1 MSHFKKLVTK
11 LTLLSLVAVMLPQT
25 AFAGATS
32 NLQAYLSDHQVDQ
45 TDVGYNIQF
54 TSPTGI
60 DASTDTITFT
70 FTAGT
75 LSGLT
80 ASDIDL
86 KDDGADKTVAG
97 TAGAGTWG
105 FGVSGSTITLTA
117 PTNAT
122 SGEIA
127 GGSNIQLL
135 IGPNMASGATNG
147 ITNGSSAG
155 SESVGIGGTFGDT
168 GNVAFALVTD
178 SSFDVT
184 ATVLETITMTIPD
197 TAIEF
202 GTVASGAVTTDA
214 NSTIEIDT
222 NASGGYALS
231 YVATDLANAASDT
244 IAVNSGSTMAA
255 GTEEWGI
262 NIAANASSVG
272 SNPTQVAGAGTPTA
286 AAGYGTA
293 DNYKLVT
300 GGNQSLA
307 SSTGT
312 AQDDV
317 YTLTAAIAVSD
328 ITEAGA
334 YAGTINLVLGGNF

>member
-1 MSHFKKLVTK
+1 MSRFKKLITK
-11 LTLLSLVAVMLPQT
+11 LTLLSLVALMLPST
-25 AFAGATS
+25 AFAGATTGM
-32 NLQAYLSDHQVDQ
+32 QAYLTDHTVSQAG
-45 TDVGYNIQF
+45 VGYNIQF
-54 TSPTGI
+54 VSPTGV
-60 DASTDTITFT
+60 DANTDTITFT
-70 FTAGT
+70 FSTGT
-75 LSGLT
+75 LTGVT
-80 ASDIDL
+80 AADIDF
-86 KDDGADKTVAG
+86 KDDGVDKTVAG
-97 TAGAGTWG
+97 TAGSGTWG
-105 FGVSGSTITLTA
+105 FNLTGSVITMTA
-117 PTNAT
+117 PTNAS

-127 GGSNIQLL
+127 AGSNIQLL

-155 SESVGIGGTFGDT
+155 SETIDVAGTFGDT
-168 GNVAFALVTD
+168 GTMAFALVTD
-178 SSFDVT
+178 GSFDVT

-202 GTVASGAVTTDA
+202 GSVTSGAVTTDD

-222 NASGGYALS
+222 NASGGYSLS
-231 YVATDLANAASDT
+231 YVATDLTNGAGDT
-244 IAVNSGSTMAA
+244 IALNSGSTMSA

-262 NIAANASSVG
+262 NLAANASGVG
-272 SNPTQVAGAGTPTA
+272 SNPAQVAGAGTPTTTS
-286 AAGYGTA
+286 GYETA

-328 ITEAGA
+328 VTEAGA
-334 YAGTINLVLGGNF
+334 YAGTITLVLGGNF